1 MIKKSTFS
9 IVARCTLALLWSLI
23 ATGLTDAFGQA
34 GTKSVSGK
42 IVDEKGQPLIGV
54 SVVVEGSFN
63 GTATGTDGTYL
74 IKGVKDTDNLKFTYI
89 GYKTVVEKVGVKT
102 EISVVMAE
110 DTGYLDEVV
119 VIGYG
124 TTTRRHIT
132 SAVST
137 VNKQAL
143 ENRPVANIQQ
153 ALQGTAANLI
163 IQTRN
168 YDPTGG
174 DQMNLSIRGVNT
186 MGNNSPLVV
195 IDGVPQAEASRMNDI
210 NPNDIES
217 VSILK
222 DAGSAAIYGARS
234 SNGVILITTRQGRR
248 EEAPSI
254 SFSAQLGAQDPHIL
268 WKPLASYKNSILR
281 NEALTNSGL
290 DPIFTTAE
298 IRVSKSYRCGLER
311 TGADMGIVSGNMLLY
326 SRHKPLFH

>member
-1 MIKKSTFS
+1 M
-9 IVARCTLALLWSLI
+9 
-23 ATGLTDAFGQA
+23 
-34 GTKSVSGK
+34 
-42 IVDEKGQPLIGV
+42 
-54 SVVVEGSFN
+54 
-63 GTATGTDGTYL
+63 
-74 IKGVKDTDNLKFTYI
+74 
-89 GYKTVVEKVGVKT
+89 EKVGVKT

-248 EEAPSI
+248 GRGSEHLVQRPVGSSGPAHSLET
-254 SFSAQLGAQDPHIL
+254 LGFL
-268 WKPLASYKNSILR
+268 
-281 NEALTNSGL
+281 
-290 DPIFTTAE
+290 
-298 IRVSKSYRCGLER
+298 
-311 TGADMGIVSGNMLLY
+311 
-326 SRHKPLFH
+326 

>member
-137 VNKQAL
+137 VNKQA
-143 ENRPVANIQQ
+143 PVSYTH
-153 ALQGTAANLI
+153 LTL
-163 IQTRN
+163 
-168 YDPTGG
+168 PT
-174 DQMNLSIRGVNT
+174 T
-186 MGNNSPLVV
+186 
-195 IDGVPQAEASRMNDI
+195 
-210 NPNDIES
+210 
-217 VSILK
+217 
-222 DAGSAAIYGARS
+222 
-234 SNGVILITTRQGRR
+234 
-248 EEAPSI
+248 
-254 SFSAQLGAQDPHIL
+254 
-268 WKPLASYKNSILR
+268 
-281 NEALTNSGL
+281 
-290 DPIFTTAE
+290 
-298 IRVSKSYRCGLER
+298 
-311 TGADMGIVSGNMLLY
+311 
-326 SRHKPLFH
+326 